1 MKKHMI
7 FRNSL
12 MAVAAVSLLVGG
24 VADIPNTAKNTEKE
38 VKVVAD
44 KAVQN
49 VSSNV
54 AADKGIVVQEKEDV
68 KEVAQVQESASEEI
82 ESKDAKVESN
92 QVVASI
98 DTFLNI
104 RSDASED
111 AEVIGKFYNGNV
123 GTLIEQGDEWSLVAS
138 GNAYGYVK
146 NDYILSGEVAE
157 SYIENNCDQVAKVT
171 TDTLN
176 VRAEDSTESN
186 IVALSGEGE
195 ALSVVEEDGDW
206 VKVAVSDDVVGYVSS
221 DYVYLDYA
229 YDTAITIE
237 EENAAIAAEEAK
249 LRAEAEANHTVNATG
264 NTTSNNGNNAN
275 RNSTGNSNSNG
286 SSSQTQATTEAP
298 AISEAP
304 AVSQAPAASTS
315 VSGTG
320 QAIADFAVQYVG
332 YPYVYGGT
340 SLTNGADCS
349 GFVMS
354 VFANFGISLPRTSY
368 DQSNAGYAVSLAD
381 LRPGDLLFYHG
392 FGHVAI
398 YIGNGQVVH
407 ASNAQTG
414 IKISAYNYSNI
425 DRAVRVVD

>member
-1 MKKHMI
+1 MKKHII

-12 MAVAAVSLLVGG
+12 MAVAAVSLLFGG
-24 VADIPNTAKNTEKE
+24 VADIPDSAKNTEKE
-38 VKVVAD
+38 AEIVVD
-44 KAVQN
+44 KAIQTAI
-49 VSSNV
+49 SDV
-54 AADKGIVVQEKEDV
+54 AETNKGTVTPAKA
-68 KEVAQVQESASEEI
+68 VAQETEVVPEEI
-82 ESKDAKVESN
+82 ESKEAKVESN

-104 RSDASED
+104 RSDASEES
-111 AEVIGKFYNGNV
+111 EVVGKFYNGNV

-146 NDYILSGEVAE
+146 NDYILSGAVAE

-176 VRAEDSTESN
+176 VRAEDSTDSD

-195 ALSVVEEDGDW
+195 ALSVVDEEGDW

-221 DYVYLDYA
+221 EYVYLDYA
-229 YDTAITIE
+229 YETAVTIE
-237 EENAAIAAEEAK
+237 EEEAAIAAEEER
-249 LRAEAEANHTVNATG
+249 LQAEEEANN
-264 NTTSNNGNNAN
+264 SNNETSEENTGESSSNN
-275 RNSTGNSNSNG
+275 NSNG
-286 SSSQTQATTEAP
+286 NVGTTQAQPAP
-298 AISEAP
+298 EEPPMISDLP
-304 AVSQAPAASTS
+304 AVSQAPEASTS
-315 VSGTG
+315 VSGLG
-320 QAIADFAVQYVG
+320 QSIADFAVQFVG
-332 YPYVYGGT
+332 NPYVYGGT

-368 DQSNAGYAVSLAD
+368 DQASAGYAVSVAD

-414 IKISAYNYSNI
+414 IKISPYNYSNI
-425 DRAVRVVD
+425 DRIVRVVD

>member
-1 MKKHMI
+1 MKKHII

-12 MAVAAVSLLVGG
+12 MVVAAASLFLGG
-24 VADIPNTAKNTEKE
+24 VADVPDTSKAAEQK

-44 KAVQN
+44 KAIQTSLADVTM
-49 VSSNV
+49 
-54 AADKGIVVQEKEDV
+54 ADKGSMEQTKDIAMETETVPQ
-68 KEVAQVQESASEEI
+68 EI
-82 ESKDAKVESN
+82 ETKEAKVESN
-92 QVVASI
+92 QIVANI

-104 RSDASED
+104 RSEASED
-111 AEVIGKFYNGNV
+111 SDVVGKFYNGNV
-123 GTLIEQGDEWSLVAS
+123 GTLIEQGEEWSLVAS

-146 NDYILSGEVAE
+146 NDYILSGAVAE

-176 VRAEDSTESN
+176 VRAEDSTDSD

-195 ALSVVEEDGDW
+195 KLSVVGEEDGW
-206 VKVAVSDDVVGYVSS
+206 VKVAVSEDLVGYVSS
-221 DYVYLDYA
+221 DYVCLDYA

-237 EENAAIAAEEAK
+237 EEEAIIAAEEEK
-249 LRAEAEANHTVNATG
+249 IRAEEEANNSQ
-264 NTTSNNGNNAN
+264 NTTSNSTAS
-275 RNSTGNSNSNG
+275 NSTSTGSNSTSTG
-286 SSSQTQATTEAP
+286 SGSTTSAQPAPQQPP
-298 AISEAP
+298 AISDAPANSEAP
-304 AVSQAPAASTS
+304 SDSPT
-315 VSGTG
+315 VSGLG
-320 QAIADFAVQYVG
+320 QSIAQFACQFVG
-332 YPYVYGGT
+332 NPYVYGGT

-368 DQSNAGYAVSLAD
+368 AQSNVGYSVNISD

>member
-1 MKKHMI
+1 MV
-7 FRNSL
+7 
-12 MAVAAVSLLVGG
+12 VAAASLLLGG
-24 VADIPNTAKNTEKE
+24 VADVPDTSKVAEQK

-44 KAVQN
+44 KAIQTSLADVTM
-49 VSSNV
+49 
-54 AADKGIVVQEKEDV
+54 ADKGIVEQTKDIAMETEAVPQ
-68 KEVAQVQESASEEI
+68 EI
-82 ESKDAKVESN
+82 ETKEAKVESN
-92 QVVASI
+92 QVVANI

-104 RSDASED
+104 RSEASEES
-111 AEVIGKFYNGNV
+111 EVVGKFYNGNV
-123 GTLIEQGDEWSLVAS
+123 GTLIEQGEEWSLVAS

-146 NDYILSGEVAE
+146 NDYILSGAVAE

-176 VRAEDSTESN
+176 VRAEDSTDSD

-195 ALSVVEEDGDW
+195 KLSVVGEEDGW
-206 VKVAVSDDVVGYVSS
+206 VKVAVSEDVVGYVSS
-221 DYVYLDYA
+221 DYVCLDYA

-237 EENAAIAAEEAK
+237 EEEAIIAAEEEK
-249 LRAEAEANHTVNATG
+249 IRAEEEANNSQNTSSNNSTSTG
-264 NTTSNNGNNAN
+264 SNSTSNESGTTTSAQPTPAPQQPPVI
-275 RNSTGNSNSNG
+275 SD
-286 SSSQTQATTEAP
+286 AP
-298 AISEAP
+298 ASSEAP
-304 AVSQAPAASTS
+304 ADSPT
-315 VSGTG
+315 VSGLG
-320 QAIADFAVQYVG
+320 QSIAQFACQFVG
-332 YPYVYGGT
+332 NPYVYGGT

-368 DQSNAGYAVSLAD
+368 AQSNVGYSVNISD

>member
-1 MKKHMI
+1 MKKHII

-12 MAVAAVSLLVGG
+12 MAVAAVSMLFGG
-24 VADIPNTAKNTEKE
+24 VADIPNTSKNADKE

-44 KAVQN
+44 KAIQKT
-49 VSSNV
+49 VSSV
-54 AADKGIVVQEKEDV
+54 SVADKGTVVQEQTV
-68 KEVAQVQESASEEI
+68 VQETEAAPKEI
-82 ESKDAKVESN
+82 ETKEAKVESN

-104 RSDASED
+104 RSEASED
-111 AEVIGKFYNGNV
+111 SEVVGKFYNGNV

-146 NDYILSGEVAE
+146 NDYILSGAVAE
-157 SYIENNCDQVAKVT
+157 SYIENNCDQIAKVT

-176 VRAEDSTESN
+176 VRAEDSTESD

-195 ALSVVEEDGDW
+195 ALSVVGEEEDW
-206 VKVAVSDDVVGYVSS
+206 IKVAVSEDVVGYVSS
-221 DYVYLDYA
+221 EYVCLDYA
-229 YDTAITIE
+229 YDTAVTIE
-237 EENAAIAAEEAK
+237 EEEAAIAAEEER
-249 LRAEAEANHTVNATG
+249 LQAEANANNTNNTT
-264 NTTSNNGNNAN
+264 NTTSESNTNGDTSNH
-275 RNSTGNSNSNG
+275 NSNG
-286 SSSQTQATTEAP
+286 SESTTSAQPAP
-298 AISEAP
+298 EPPMISESP
-304 AVSQAPAASTS
+304 AVSQAPPASTT
-315 VSGTG
+315 VSGLG
-320 QAIADFAVQYVG
+320 QSIADFAVQFVG
-332 YPYVYGGT
+332 NPYVYGGT

-368 DQSNAGYAVSLAD
+368 DQANVGYSVSVSD

-425 DRAVRVVD
+425 DRVVRIVD